1 MNRRAFIKVLALGT
15 AAMYVSGCGSA
26 SSDVSENAKYKNS
39 ADDTT
44 ATVNQPEQS
53 SAAGG
58 KNMKIVVINGS
69 PHSETQSTSKYL
81 AKRFV
86 DGAASRRH
94 DIFVFDAANEETHPC
109 KGCDH
114 CHMDGDCIF
123 KDAIETKLM
132 PKMLEADLLVLVTPL
147 YYFGMSAQLKIV
159 VDRFYSRTTRLSGK
173 KSLLIATAWNSADWT
188 MEALKNHYET
198 LVRYMDWEDIGQVLA
213 TGCGTRSMVERS
225 EFGDIAYRIG
235 ASL

>member
-15 AAMYVSGCGSA
+15 AAMYVSGCDSA
-26 SSDVSENAKYKNS
+26 SSDVSSNANDKMQT
-39 ADDTT
+39 AD
-44 ATVNQPEQS
+44 ATSPVNQPEQS
-53 SAAGG
+53 SVSGG
-58 KNMKIVVINGS
+58 NNMKIVVINGS

-81 AKRFV
+81 AQRFIE
-86 DGAASRRH
+86 GATTRGH
-94 DIFVFDAANEETHPC
+94 EIFKFDAANEETHPC

-123 KDAIETKLM
+123 KDAIEMKLM
-132 PKMLEADLLVLVTPL
+132 SKMLEADVLVLVTPL

-235 ASL
+235 AGL